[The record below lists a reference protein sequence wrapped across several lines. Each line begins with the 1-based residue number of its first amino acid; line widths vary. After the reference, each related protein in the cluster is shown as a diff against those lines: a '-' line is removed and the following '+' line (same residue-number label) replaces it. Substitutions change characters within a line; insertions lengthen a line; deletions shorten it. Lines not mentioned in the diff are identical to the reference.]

1 VVEVAQPT
9 PRTLLE
15 ALVRQRRWSHQ
26 DFCNAYAA
34 ASAEIGLS
42 LTISPQHVGRWFG
55 GKLKG
60 LPYPAQCRVLEH
72 MFGVDVTR
80 LFGSPDAD
88 RPGTALARSGPS
100 GNGPEEYDPAEEI
113 SMAADESAR
122 FAQFAEQTNI
132 GPHTLEQFAAD
143 IRRIVTVYPNRP
155 VYPIFVEVRA
165 LRNRA
170 FEKIEGRQFP
180 DQTRDLYLA
189 TGLLCGILANASFDL
204 GRLDAAETQAR
215 TAFLC
220 AELAGSN
227 WLRAWVR
234 GTQSLIAY
242 WDDRP
247 RAAAELA
254 ASGRSYAAETGT
266 AMVRLAA
273 IEARAYGRMRD
284 ASGLDTALGLA
295 ADARDDVTGEDDPG
309 GMMTFPEAKQSFY
322 AATARLWLGGVEA
335 AAQADRDAEYAV
347 GAYEQDPPEQRRL
360 GELNLAR
367 LDLAAARL
375 AIGQIEGTAEQVRTV
390 LEVCARRPTD
400 SVTRRLR
407 QVSAVLDQ
415 PRYRNNQIAGDLV
428 DEISAFV
435 NRAPVPA
442 LPRTQQQ

>member
-1 VVEVAQPT
+1 
-9 PRTLLE
+9 
-15 ALVRQRRWSHQ
+15 
-26 DFCNAYAA
+26 
-34 ASAEIGLS
+34 
-42 LTISPQHVGRWFG
+42 
-55 GKLKG
+55 
-60 LPYPAQCRVLEH
+60 
-72 MFGVDVTR
+72 
-80 LFGSPDAD
+80 
-88 RPGTALARSGPS
+88 
-100 GNGPEEYDPAEEI
+100 
-113 SMAADESAR
+113 MAADESAR